1 VKGIEPSSVAWKA
14 TALPLS
20 YTRAPGKLTRLF
32 LPAKFFLQTGA
43 CWPVAFLSERDLSW
57 FMKAAVLTLIL
68 IAGLALRAG
77 ADLTILQ
84 SVESGGKAASVIT
97 MKLKGDKARMEIA
110 QITTLLDGKT
120 GEVITLMNAQKKFVR
135 ISGDKAKAIAEMASK
150 YSGATAEKP
159 TLTAT
164 GRKET
169 INGYET
175 EEYVSE
181 TPKLKA
187 SYWIALKYPDSAAIM
202 KQLQAATPTLWN
214 DVAKGMLDY
223 HDLPGIALR
232 TKIKMGNKDITSTIT
247 SIKQDPLSDAD
258 FAPPADFQELK
269 IPNVKEMSADQ
280 PGPAPSV
287 KP

>member
-1 VKGIEPSSVAWKA
+1 MKASLLCLFVAA
-14 TALPLS
+14 LLPL
-20 YTRAPGKLTRLF
+20 
-32 LPAKFFLQTGA
+32 TG
-43 CWPVAFLSERDLSW
+43 R
-57 FMKAAVLTLIL
+57 
-68 IAGLALRAG
+68 
-77 ADLTILQ
+77 ADLTMVQ
-84 SVESGGKAASVIT
+84 QVEGGGPVSAIT
-97 MKLKGDKARMEIA
+97 IKLKGDKARMEAA
-110 QITTLLDGKT
+110 QMTTLMDGKT
-120 GEVITLMNAQKKFVR
+120 GDIITLMNPQKKFVR

-150 YSGATAEKP
+150 YSGTTATTEKP
-159 TLTAT
+159 KLTAT

-175 EEYVSE
+175 EEYVWE

-187 SYWIALKYPDSAAIM
+187 SYWIAPKFPDGPAIM

-214 DVAKGMLDY
+214 DIAKGMLDY

-247 SIKQDPLSDAD
+247 SVKQDPLSDAD

-269 IPNVKEMSADQ
+269 IPNVKDMSAAE
-280 PGPAPSV
+280 PAPAPSV